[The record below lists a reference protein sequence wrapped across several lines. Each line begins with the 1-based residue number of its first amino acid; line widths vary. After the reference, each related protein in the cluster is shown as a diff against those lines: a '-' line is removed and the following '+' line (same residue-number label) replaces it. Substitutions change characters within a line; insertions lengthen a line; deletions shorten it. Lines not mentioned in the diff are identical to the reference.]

1 MPFPQCL
8 FLLDYPNYKRPFMM
22 LELLRLE
29 DWRNWGSLDS
39 SKCLPSGPPLS
50 KYLLIFSVCHSSPV
64 TSPTTCLIS
73 PLPIFFINSFL
84 FSIHTFFPF
93 SCWERFWERTHQPNG
108 NTTWQLVN
116 NSVILSQDIVRT
128 MKIELS
134 LLFLKFRDRN
144 NMDEKIKNLVLWPIS
159 SS

>member
-8 FLLDYPNYKRPFMM
+8 FFLDYPNYKRPLIM

-29 DWRNWGSLDS
+29 DWRNWGSPDS
-39 SKCLPSGPPLS
+39 SKFLPFKISADFLCL
-50 KYLLIFSVCHSSPV
+50 CHSSPV
-64 TSPTTCLIS
+64 TSPTTRLIS

-84 FSIHTFFPF
+84 FAIHTFFPF
-93 SCWERFWERTHQPNG
+93 PCWERFWERTHQPNG